1 MFHVHKAR
9 MASKSID
16 ISSDDDKSDSEASL
30 EFSDHNL
37 HDNANKGKAIVKND
51 FNLQG
56 SLGNPFQKYS
66 FLSPLHQKSRFEI
79 PRNYLERKKT
89 IPVTKESFN
98 TILGLPIGGLPF
110 GTNYDAGK
118 NCILSKFGINS
129 LPSVKFFRDLLI
141 HNKDLDDDRLM
152 IAFVIIALTS
162 FLYPNSSLYPSTK
175 YLTIFEDVAL
185 LDSYDWCK
193 FVYEWC
199 LLYIK
204 KFHESNN
211 LGGPSMYVKMK
222 YSFLFSSN
230 MKYLDFVDFGQK
242 NVPRGIDEN
251 NYGLRPVKDICS
263 TSYSEHAPNM
273 DNSIPFR
280 DKLDSAIGD
289 LLPEYLKDNI
299 CTLLQ
304 SHCSASHANSN
315 KSCEDLLISV
325 LVMLAK
331 DNVGILVQSDD
342 INVNAGGDDAI
353 QADDSE
359 IPSCNTNANADE
371 YVPLNDDLRHDI
383 PFITNVGPLELL
395 PSSLVVLQIQV
406 LSVGDNEALKK
417 IVASAVVAAAAAVR
431 KVAIKFKLRLP
442 QINNCASEK
451 IDVDIL
457 RPTRHLFPGEE
468 EANVTPSSYELSLH
482 GISFH
487 SVEDTPEEMICSKSK
502 DQGGGKTP
510 CVENL
515 KKRVLKDIT
524 NSPEMVAGQSNFAD
538 RSKKMCAT
546 ADRLYNSI
554 NQITNKSCDVS
565 TSGGKIPQHG
575 PRRILAPASCDV
587 VNIDNVRVSFYTFG
601 HSLMKGGYVSTSVMA
616 VFCHLMFQNNHP
628 SKSKKNYF
636 FSSIGEQLIMN
647 LSLADLEKVQK
658 SFEGASKAR
667 SLHLCNVLYFPIHY
681 NQHWFLL
688 IVDIKDRMFVFMDS
702 LHEADHEYF
711 ENIILLL
718 EVWDKYVCTAMDF
731 NSFKIVFPPVP
742 HLESECDSGI
752 FTMKYMEIWSP
763 RTMMINEFTKEH
775 INNIRVKSNFHVSLL
790 LSESCFLICTVY
802 FFCSYIK

>member
-1 MFHVHKAR
+1 MDSLRFDVNLIVKDMKMKLMNSSANVFHKQ
-9 MASKSID
+9 K
-16 ISSDDDKSDSEASL
+16 
-30 EFSDHNL
+30 
-37 HDNANKGKAIVKND
+37 ANKGKAAVKND
-51 FNLQG
+51 CSFTRFSG
-56 SLGNPFQKYS
+56 KYFSEVLS
-66 FLSPLHQKSRFEI
+66 FLSPPQRSVIKDHGFSQKKVDLKSREI
-79 PRNYLERKKT
+79 ILKEKT
-89 IPVTKESFN
+89 IPMTNESFN
-98 TILGLPIGGLPF
+98 TILRLPIGGLPF
-110 GTNYDAGK
+110 GTNYDTGK
-118 NCILSKFGINS
+118 NCTLSKFGINS
-129 LPSVKFFRDLLI
+129 LPSMKFFWDLLI

-152 IAFVIIALTS
+152 TTFLIVALTS
-162 FLYPNSSLYPSTK
+162 FLCPNSSFYPSTK

-193 FVYEWC
+193 FVYKWC

-204 KFHESNN
+204 KFQKSNS
-211 LGGPSMYVKMK
+211 LGGYYFYWAISSDLYFIYV
-222 YSFLFSSN
+222 L
-230 MKYLDFVDFGQK
+230 YLNFVDFGQK
-242 NVPRGIDEN
+242 NIDES
-251 NYGLRPVKDICS
+251 NYGLRPMKDICS
-263 TSYSEHAPNM
+263 TSYSEHSPDM
-273 DNSIPFR
+273 DNSIPFH
-280 DKLDSAIGD
+280 DKLDSTIGD
-289 LLPEYLKDNI
+289 LLLEYLKDNI

-546 ADRLYNSI
+546 AVRLYNSI
-554 NQITNKSCDVS
+554 NQITNRSCDVS

-587 VNIDNVRVSFYTFG
+587 VNIDN
-601 HSLMKGGYVSTSVMA
+601 
-616 VFCHLMFQNNHP
+616 
-628 SKSKKNYF
+628 
-636 FSSIGEQLIMN
+636 EQLIMN
-647 LSLADLEKVQK
+647 LSLADLEK
-658 SFEGASKAR
+658 
-667 SLHLCNVLYFPIHY
+667 LYFPIHY

-688 IVDIKDRMFVFMDS
+688 IVDIKDRMFVFLDS

-718 EVWDKYVCTAMDF
+718 RSNFQEVWDKYVCTLWILTLSRLFFLLYLARSLSMLLAF
-731 NSFKIVFPPVP
+731 SFS
-742 HLESECDSGI
+742 LCDSGI

-775 INNIRVKSNFHVSLL
+775 INNIRVKYVNGIFFHPKNKLL
-790 LSESCFLICTVY
+790 QTEIEDVVVNRFDPINNSC
-802 FFCSYIK
+802 